1 MKSVV
6 KNVHRFEGLLSDEAY
21 KSLNIK
27 ARQYYNQFNISFKIL
42 ELNTVDQYLLVET
55 RQGKNPN
62 DQYCDE
68 KNLIDKTQSTFSD
81 LFPDY
86 KIICR
91 TKIYHKPP
99 VDEVTPKWLQ
109 ETMTKKRISSKQIRE
124 LTGIDKSNI
133 SSWINGGR
141 PMSQPVKSMFYFM
154 FKEL

>member
-1 MKSVV
+1 MKNVV
-6 KNVHRFEGLLSDEAY
+6 KNIHRFEGLLSDEAY
-21 KSLNIK
+21 KSLIAN
-27 ARQYYNQFNISFKIL
+27 ANQYNSQSNISFKVL
-42 ELNTVDQYLLVET
+42 DVDAVDRFLLIEV
-55 RQGKNPN
+55 RQGKNAN
-62 DQYCDE
+62 GQYCDVKE
-68 KNLIDKTQSTFSD
+68 LIDKTQSLFSETF
-81 LFPDY
+81 PKY
-86 KIICR
+86 RIICR
-91 TKIYHKPP
+91 PKIYHKPP